1 MREVL
6 RVRVRLFARP
16 REICGTDTLDLELPA
31 AATASDCFAALASR
45 HPELKSL
52 REALMV
58 AVNEEYA
65 QWSTQL
71 ADGDVVALI
80 PPVSG
85 GGGRAGTLP
94 R

>member
-1 MREVL
+1 M
-6 RVRVRLFARP
+6 RVRLFARP
-16 REICGTDTLDLELPA
+16 REICGADALELELPA
-31 AATASDCFAALASR
+31 ASTASDCFAALASR

-52 REALMV
+52 RESLMV

-65 QWSTQL
+65 PWSTPL

-85 GGGRAGTLP
+85 GTGQRGRRL